1 MDLEE
6 IKNLMK
12 LDKGKFII
20 VEEGKPVLVVVS
32 FEDYKKMV
40 GNPERL
46 FSQQPAPSEKSN
58 SEVQDFSSEETDE
71 ESLNIE
77 DLPV

>member
-1 MDLEE
+1 MNLEE

-20 VEEGKPVLVVVS
+20 VEEGKPILVVVS

-40 GNPERL
+40 GSPEEL
-46 FSQQPAPSEKSN
+46 ISQQPVPTTEN
-58 SEVQDFSSEETDE
+58 NQETQDYGSEETDE